1 MKKELV
7 LSSGDTIKVDRLER
21 PQLLLD
27 EKDDPF
33 VLYAAC
39 SVAELNKKTDG
50 SSFNVQIRLKKQDC
64 K

>member
-7 LSSGDTIKVDRLER
+7 LNTGDTLSVKNLER

-27 EKDDPF
+27 EKGNPL

-39 SVAELNKKTDG
+39 SLGNVGNKKDG
-50 SSFNVQIRLKKQDC
+50 STFNVHIPLR
-64 K
+64 